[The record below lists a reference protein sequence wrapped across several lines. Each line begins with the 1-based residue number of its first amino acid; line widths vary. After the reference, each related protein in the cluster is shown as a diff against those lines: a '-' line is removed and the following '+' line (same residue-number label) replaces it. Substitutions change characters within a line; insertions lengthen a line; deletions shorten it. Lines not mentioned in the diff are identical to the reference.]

1 VPSAG
6 RVQDPHH
13 RRHAGTPA
21 RAPRDP
27 HRQAGPNIGEATAK
41 AVQRAAGG
49 NAELAYVDQDYTGE
63 EAEDDADDHGT
74 RCTS

>member
-1 VPSAG
+1 VK
-6 RVQDPHH
+6 R
-13 RRHAGTPA
+13 
-21 RAPRDP
+21 
-27 HRQAGPNIGEATAK
+27 TAK